1 MFAQPQKEHHWLSR
15 LVGDWEFEH
24 DCKMPDGTDAKSG
37 GKMVCR
43 MLGELWVICESIG
56 VAPDGNN
63 WSTIMTVGFDPSKN
77 AYVGTFIGSMMA
89 NIWHYHGVMDA
100 DGVTLPLES
109 EGPKFDGSG
118 IGKYRDTIK
127 IIDEN
132 TWLFTSDYQSDDGK
146 WIPFMSGTHR
156 RSG

>member
-1 MFAQPQKEHHWLSR
+1 MFSQSQKEHHWLSR
-15 LVGDWEFEH
+15 LVGNWEFEH

-43 MLGELWVICESIG
+43 MLGELWLICESTG
-56 VAPDGNN
+56 VAPDGGS
-63 WSTIMTVGFDPSKN
+63 WSSVMTIGFEPTKN

-89 NIWHYHGVMDA
+89 NIWHYRGVMDD

-118 IGKYRDTIK
+118 MGKYRDTIK

-132 TWLFTSDYQSDDGK
+132 TWLFTSDFQLDDGT
-146 WIPFMSGTHR
+146 WNPFMSGAHR
-156 RSG
+156 RI